1 MKKGDKMIIKNAM
14 KYSQEGNFVKE
25 DIYIEG
31 SRFIKEG
38 DNKDGLIIDG
48 DGLYAIPGLIDLH
61 FHGCKGY
68 DICDGT
74 KEAILNMAKY
84 EGENGITTMVPAT
97 MTLSEEE
104 LARISTVAG
113 LYHGEEGAELLGL
126 NMEGPFLSMEKKG
139 AQNPKYIKAPDLEMF
154 NRLQEAAKGLY
165 KLVTIAPEAE
175 GALRFIEEASK
186 KVTVSLGHSAASYKV
201 SKKAFEAGATQVTHL
216 YNAMNPFNHRD
227 PGIIGAASDDK
238 KAMVEIICDGIHLH
252 PSTIRTTFKIFG
264 EDRIILISDS
274 MMATGMENGTY
285 MLGGQKVKV
294 EGNKAT
300 LVEGG
305 AIAGSVTNL
314 MECMR
319 FAVKEAG
326 IPLEVAIKCATL
338 NPARAIGMDGLYGSI
353 SEGKYANLVL
363 LDKNLNVIKVIVKG
377 KLYKQ

>member
-1 MKKGDKMIIKNAM
+1 MIIKNAM
-14 KYSQEGNFVKE
+14 KYSQEGHFIKE

-31 SRFIKEG
+31 SSFVKEG
-38 DNKDGLIIDG
+38 ENKDGIIIEG
-48 DGLYAIPGLIDLH
+48 EGLYAIPGLIDIH

-74 KEAILNMAKY
+74 QEAIFNMAKY

-104 LARISTVAG
+104 LVRISTVAE
-113 LYHGEEGAELLGL
+113 LYHKEEGAEFLGL

-139 AQNPKYIKAPDLEMF
+139 AQNSKYIKAPDIEMF

-165 KLVTIAPEAE
+165 KLITIAPEVE
-175 GALRFIEEASK
+175 GALKFIEEVSEK
-186 KVTVSLGHSAASYKV
+186 ITVSLGHSTAGYEV

-227 PGIIGAASDDK
+227 PGIIGAASDEK

-314 MECMR
+314 MECMK

-326 IPLEVAIKCATL
+326 IPLESAIKCATL
-338 NPARAIGMDGLYGSI
+338 NPAKAIGIEEFYGGI
-353 SEGKYANLVL
+353 SVGKFANLVL
-363 LDKNLNVIKVIVKG
+363 LDKDLNVIKVLVKG